1 MNWVY
6 LAKMNQMTLN
16 ENNMMTLNDNNM
28 MSNCCGAEP
37 SYLSDELCGACLEHS
52 LFTETEE

>member
-1 MNWVY
+1 MVM
-6 LAKMNQMTLN
+6 LDLN
-16 ENNMMTLNDNNM
+16 MVILQKNNMMTLNDTNM